1 MSYGYFKKKNNYPHK
16 DDEFLEALDTH
27 YDTRSFIDIFD
38 VNYFNIEDF
47 IFTCERFIE
56 EINDMNSF
64 SLFIRDF
71 NSEINIPSFV
81 PGSMYFE
88 ER

>member
-56 EINDMNSF
+56 EINDEYDLKYLKN
-64 SLFIRDF
+64 LLEDLKDYQD
-71 NSEINIPSFV
+71 NLNA
-81 PGSMYFE
+81 
-88 ER
+88 